1 MKITTEAHGAFPQL
15 TDLRADIPHIAFVN
29 SSSDG
34 LHLTGTASGD
44 NLLVLAADDL
54 DVMAIPAWIRGLLV
68 LPEHL
73 SYRVKRYSL
82 KQSRISGQPSAPM
95 SIGDA
100 RQILA
105 FVQRHQDAGA
115 QELLISCEYGK
126 SRSVTVAR
134 FLNEAVFK
142 RVTPSVEKV
151 PNAWVYY
158 LMGVSKNKMV

>member
-34 LHLTGTASGD
+34 LHLTGAASGD
-44 NLLVLAADDL
+44 NILVLAADDL

-73 SYRVKRYSL
+73 SYRVKRYAL
-82 KQSRISGQPSAPM
+82 KQSRINGQPSAPM
-95 SIGDA
+95 AIGDA
-100 RQILA
+100 RQILT
-105 FVQRHQDAGA
+105 FVQKHMDAGA
-115 QELLISCEYGK
+115 GELLISCEYGK
-126 SRSVTVAR
+126 SRSVTAAR
-134 FLNEAVFK
+134 FLNEVVFK
-142 RVTPSVEKV
+142 RVAPSVEKV

-158 LMGVSKNKMV
+158 LMGVSKNKTV